1 MAKSKNNSMLDFL
14 VTFFV
19 EDRAISRMLSDV
31 LKNRTNRLFLETLG
45 LPSDF
50 VIPFSQ
56 EEEKASV
63 IYTLKQSF
71 DDKYEVT
78 LNGHPCNDH
87 VIHSGDYFA
96 FKNKSNGK
104 TVKTL
109 FIATSDIQVGYKKY
123 ALSKDTNIFIGRTP
137 LNDIS
142 YDFSDFVSREKHAAI
157 RIDSNGNAFIEDLK
171 RSIGIYVNGRL
182 VHSQQLKPFDEVF
195 IMGLSLIYMG
205 DFIAV
210 RNLKTESTLSLM
222 TSFAVKMPINDA
234 AEKKYFVSTPRIL
247 KSLDSDV
254 IEIDAPPS
262 PFTVDKTPAILTLG
276 PSITM
281 SMVMLA
287 SLGVSITNAISG
299 GQMSTIIAS
308 GTMAVGLL
316 LGSLMWPSLLRSYQ
330 KRRTLADESHRK
342 SRYLSY
348 ISDIEKSLISKRE
361 SEPYVF

>member
-50 VIPFSQ
+50 AIPFSQ

-109 FIATSDIQVGYKKY
+109 FIATSDIQAGYKKY

-137 LNDIS
+137 LNDTL
-142 YDFSDFVSREKHAAI
+142 FQEK
-157 RIDSNGNAFIEDLK
+157 NT
-171 RSIGIYVNGRL
+171 
-182 VHSQQLKPFDEVF
+182 QL
-195 IMGLSLIYMG
+195 
-205 DFIAV
+205 
-210 RNLKTESTLSLM
+210 
-222 TSFAVKMPINDA
+222 FA
-234 AEKKYFVSTPRIL
+234 
-247 KSLDSDV
+247 
-254 IEIDAPPS
+254 
-262 PFTVDKTPAILTLG
+262 LTA
-276 PSITM
+276 M
-281 SMVMLA
+281 EM
-287 SLGVSITNAISG
+287 
-299 GQMSTIIAS
+299 
-308 GTMAVGLL
+308 LL
-316 LGSLMWPSLLRSYQ
+316 LR
-330 KRRTLADESHRK
+330 
-342 SRYLSY
+342 
-348 ISDIEKSLISKRE
+348 I
-361 SEPYVF
+361 